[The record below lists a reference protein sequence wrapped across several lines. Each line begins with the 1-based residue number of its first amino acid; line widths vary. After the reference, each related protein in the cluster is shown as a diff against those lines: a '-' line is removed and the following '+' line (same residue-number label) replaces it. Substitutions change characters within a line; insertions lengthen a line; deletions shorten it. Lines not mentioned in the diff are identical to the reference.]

1 MLSTLLTSKAYL
13 NLGSTSL
20 IGISKNN
27 LSSVLLS
34 YFFRKEQS
42 YAIMRAAGSARII
55 HEKLLCAMGK
65 PFRRKAT
72 SGVIG
77 YLLTRPL
84 IPSVPKRRTLIN
96 YSKISFVIEQRNRP
110 LIRSDAGKSTRFP
123 G

>member
-72 SGVIG
+72 SGILNG
-77 YLLTRPL
+77 
-84 IPSVPKRRTLIN
+84 KAA
-96 YSKISFVIEQRNRP
+96 KISESAKHTTDTKKFYASVF
-110 LIRSDAGKSTRFP
+110 L
-123 G
+123 

>member
-13 NLGSTSL
+13 YLGSTSL

-65 PFRRKAT
+65 EAFFYR
-72 SGVIG
+72 V
-77 YLLTRPL
+77 PL
-84 IPSVPKRRTLIN
+84 IFCDKLFMDI
-96 YSKISFVIEQRNRP
+96 
-110 LIRSDAGKSTRFP
+110 
-123 G
+123 